1 MADIHAVISLGLG
14 SPGDIEHFTLV
25 GLNANPASI
34 SPATGS
40 NLVTV
45 AARDRVAVVPRRDR
59 VVNLKS

>member
-1 MADIHAVISLGLG
+1 MPAGPIGSVWAAGTWTDVCWEADTWADV
-14 SPGDIEHFTLV
+14 
-25 GLNANPASI
+25 ASI